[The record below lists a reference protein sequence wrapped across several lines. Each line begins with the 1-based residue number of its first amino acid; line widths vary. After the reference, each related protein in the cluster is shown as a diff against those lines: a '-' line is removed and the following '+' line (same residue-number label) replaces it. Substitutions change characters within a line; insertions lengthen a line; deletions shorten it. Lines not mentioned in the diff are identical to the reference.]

1 MIRSSIWILVLSLSA
16 NAQPDWDVSLFRTIN
31 NAHTPTSDKFFNF
44 MSHSMRPVVIA
55 APIGFV
61 ATGIIAKDR
70 RSEDTGVLLAAAT
83 VTNTLLTVGMKK
95 AVGRKRP
102 YETLSNVHGGGE
114 DQSAS
119 FPSGHTSSAFAT
131 ATLVSLEYKKWY
143 VAVPAYTWASLV
155 GYSRIAKG
163 VHYPSDVLMG
173 AALGA
178 GSAFLIWKLKK
189 PILRFK
195 DRIFR

>member
-1 MIRSSIWILVLSLSA
+1 MIRTIGLTLVAVLSAS
-16 NAQPDWDVSLFRTIN
+16 AQPDWDVSLFRTIN

-70 RSEDTGVLLAAAT
+70 RAEDTGYLLAVAT
-83 VTNTLLTVGMKK
+83 VTNTLLTIGLKN

-102 YETLSNVHGGGE
+102 YETLSNVHGGGV

-163 VHYPSDVLMG
+163 VHYPSDVLAG

-189 PILRFK
+189 PMIAFK
-195 DRIFR
+195 DRIFH